1 MAEEH
6 ASAFGSGEEPLGVWK
21 PTSHVRQLVAVVPSG
36 PFGWLLQQVI
46 KKGKTGIAGLGMRG
60 GMGGEDGGAR
70 GGGAGG
76 GGAAGGG
83 GELGGGAGLGGSK
96 GGGASESK

>member
-1 MAEEH
+1 M
-6 ASAFGSGEEPLGVWK
+6 WK

-36 PFGWLLQQVI
+36 PFEWLLQQVI

-60 GMGGEDGGAR
+60 GMGGADGGAR

>member
-6 ASAFGSGEEPLGVWK
+6 ASALGSGEEPLGVWK
-21 PTSHVRQLVAVVPSG
+21 PTSHVRQLVAVEPSG

-60 GMGGEDGGAR
+60 GMGGADGGAR